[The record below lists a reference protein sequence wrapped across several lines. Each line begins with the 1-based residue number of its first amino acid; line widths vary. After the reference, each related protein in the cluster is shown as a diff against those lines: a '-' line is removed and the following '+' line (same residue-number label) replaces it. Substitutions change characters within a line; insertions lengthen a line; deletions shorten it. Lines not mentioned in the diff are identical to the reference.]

1 MKKSTGLFEYLMIS
15 PTALVLTVLSLFPL
29 IFIIYYS
36 FTDYYYLS
44 LSDPKNIGI
53 DNYIKLFSDRYF
65 LQALY
70 NTFIFTVV
78 AVITEVFLG
87 LMVAVLIDSI
97 VKRQKFFR
105 TVSLLPTLLPP
116 VTVALVWQIM
126 LANND
131 GLFNSILNI
140 LGFAGYNFLGEIDT
154 AFWCILL
161 IDIWQYSPF
170 AFLLMYASLQGV
182 PKGQYEAA
190 AVDGANAFQ
199 RFIYIT
205 LPNISNGIALVAIL
219 RMIDS
224 FRLFDKVNV
233 LTKGGPANSTA
244 TISQYIYQNGV
255 SSLRVGYAST
265 ASVVMTVMVLAMAS
279 IYIYRS
285 FKTKK
290 L

>member
-1 MKKSTGLFEYLMIS
+1 MIS

-87 LMVAVLIDSI
+87 LMIAVLIDSI

-170 AFLLMYASLQGV
+170 A
-182 PKGQYEAA
+182 
-190 AVDGANAFQ
+190 
-199 RFIYIT
+199 
-205 LPNISNGIALVAIL
+205 LV
-219 RMIDS
+219 S
-224 FRLFDKVNV
+224 
-233 LTKGGPANSTA
+233 P
-244 TISQYIYQNGV
+244 
-255 SSLRVGYAST
+255 
-265 ASVVMTVMVLAMAS
+265 
-279 IYIYRS
+279 
-285 FKTKK
+285 
-290 L
+290 